1 MYTHSSHLLMM
12 MIGMGHFNMMK
23 NVMAHHVGVSPSIYL
38 MHCLYNRIKFTCRH
52 SCDHVCY
59 PTHVQFGTIPLIHA
73 VD

>member
-38 MHCLYNRIKFTCRH
+38 MHCLY
-52 SCDHVCY
+52 
-59 PTHVQFGTIPLIHA
+59 TIGSNSLA
-73 VD
+73 QL